1 MILLASLG
9 MFDHS
14 SIKWFFLQKS
24 SESFVKQNAEQETAN
39 LWFCG
44 IESVQACVTACNSYF
59 LHLKQTMSYDKMS
72 LYHFDSIFL
81 IPVTVFPTR
90 FPHKNLKK
98 RHYETN
104 IIPYFATF
112 ENSWEKL
119 IIRANFWVIRGLT
132 PTHDPKI

>member
-1 MILLASLG
+1 MRPSERIPG
-9 MFDHS
+9 VRG
-14 SIKWFFLQKS
+14 S
-24 SESFVKQNAEQETAN
+24 SEGEVLFAPYTTFKVMSVLTEQTN
-39 LWFCG
+39 KLGLFK
-44 IESVQACVTACNSYF
+44 T
-59 LHLKQTMSYDKMS
+59 

-90 FPHKNLKK
+90 FPHRNSEK

-132 PTHDPKI
+132 ASHDPKICTHCECFPHSFS